1 MKNAKET
8 LSMLKNKLNNI
19 KQINDNLEN
28 EIDIINNKNEN
39 IRNDIEDYN
48 NIMKRYN
55 KINAFNIACSAG
67 IEIALFALGFK
78 EYFNLASDFVFTTWL
93 LSCFLVPVTL
103 SVGFVI
109 LNDKCFMKKY
119 KFKDKNDFNFRDKNL
134 EKEIEKNNALIK
146 EMEDKIKYNNGLSS
160 EVENIIDYIDDNNNT
175 KKEEK
180 NNDINEELNLSDEIL
195 LKKKIR

>member
-1 MKNAKET
+1 MENNKET
-8 LSMLKNKLNNI
+8 LGMLNSKLGNI

-28 EIDIINNKNEN
+28 EIDSINKKNEN
-39 IRNDIEDYN
+39 IRNDIEEYN

-55 KINAFNIACSAG
+55 KINIFNTLCTIG
-67 IEIALFALGFK
+67 IGIALFVLGIK
-78 EYFNLASDFVFTTWL
+78 GHFNLASNNM
-93 LSCFLVPVTL
+93 LVPWFL
-103 SVGFVI
+103 SLFLAPGVYAASSIFSTSEYFKV
-109 LNDKCFMKKY
+109 KY
-119 KFKDKNDFNFRDKNL
+119 NFKDRNDFNFRDKNL